1 MHPMMRGGEM
11 PSAMIIVTSI
21 SSFLGF
27 LLNTGIMI
35 LILLRCRKLYHYLFA
50 GILFICAV
58 WDFGIFLTMIRN
70 THVNE
75 LPIFGYV
82 ISIPCTL
89 LMVLF
94 YHFTGAYLNQVK
106 KRTTIVL
113 WAVSIISFL
122 LLITGLMGKISGV
135 YNYSWGNLFRP
146 DEMMLRS
153 FLLSFPLYY
162 FSIGASVYFL
172 SQAYRKEKSRI
183 PRRHLRYI
191 MISFIA
197 VGLALIKILALYNID
212 NPVLLPF
219 GMAMNDI
226 FIAVIG
232 IAIVKDKLFDI
243 TVIVKMGTIYSIL
256 GALVIFLFSF
266 IEHLLTT
273 YFSEL
278 VSGHSTVM
286 HLLSVAI
293 AIAVLMPVKHRLEK
307 GVGRYF
313 ANKQLQF

>member
-1 MHPMMRGGEM
+1 MKM
-11 PSAMIIVTSI
+11 PSATIVVTSI

-27 LLNTGIMI
+27 LLNAGIMV
-35 LILLRCRKLYHYLFA
+35 LILMRCRKLHHYLFSA
-50 GILFICAV
+50 ILFICAL
-58 WDFGIFLTMIRN
+58 WDLGVFLTMIRN
-70 THVNE
+70 SHVNE

-82 ISIPCTL
+82 ISIPCTFL
-89 LMVLF
+89 VALF

-106 KRTTIVL
+106 KKTTVVL
-113 WAVSIISFL
+113 WAGSIISFVL
-122 LLITGLMGKISGV
+122 LVTGLMGKISGV

-146 DEMMLRS
+146 DDMMLRS

-172 SQAYRKEKSRI
+172 SRVYRKDTSRI
-183 PRRHLRYI
+183 LRRHMLYI
-191 MISFIA
+191 MVSFIA

-212 NPVLLPF
+212 NPILLPF

-273 YFSEL
+273 YFSQI

-286 HLLSVAI
+286 HLISVAI
-293 AIAVLMPVKHRLEK
+293 AIGVLMPVKHRLEK
-307 GVGRYF
+307 GVERYF
-313 ANKQLQF
+313 STKQLQF

>member
-1 MHPMMRGGEM
+1 M
-11 PSAMIIVTSI
+11 PSATVIVTTV

-27 LLNTGIMI
+27 LLNSVILV
-35 LILLRCRKLYHYLFA
+35 LILQRGRKLYHYLFA
-50 GILFICAV
+50 GILFLGAN
-58 WDFGIFLTMIRN
+58 WDFGTFLIMIRN

-75 LPIFGYV
+75 LPIYGYI
-82 ISIPCTL
+82 ISITSPFFI
-89 LMVLF
+89 VLI

-106 KRTTIVL
+106 KKTTIALWVLSILSFILMATSPL
-113 WAVSIISFL
+113 WAPISD
-122 LLITGLMGKISGV
+122 V
-135 YNYSWGNLFRP
+135 YQYSWGNLFRP
-146 DEMMLRS
+146 DENMLQALIFS
-153 FLLSFPLYY
+153 IPLYY
-162 FSIGASVYFL
+162 FSIVGSIYFL
-172 SQAYRKEKSRI
+172 ANAIRKETSPIK
-183 PRRHLRYI
+183 RRHMRYI
-191 MISFIA
+191 IVSFIA
-197 VGLALIKILALYNID
+197 IGLALIKVMALYGID
-212 NPVLLPF
+212 NPVILPF

-226 FIAVIG
+226 SVAVIG
-232 IAIVKDKLFDI
+232 IAILKDKLFDI

-273 YFSEL
+273 YFSEI

-286 HLLSVAI
+286 HLISVAV

>member
-1 MHPMMRGGEM
+1 M
-11 PSAMIIVTSI
+11 PSATIIVTSI

-27 LLNTGIMI
+27 LLNSAI
-35 LILLRCRKLYHYLFA
+35 LILIMIRGKKIYHYLFA

-75 LPIFGYV
+75 LPVYGYI
-82 ISIPCTL
+82 ISFPCTFL
-89 LMVLF
+89 AVMF
-94 YHFTGAYLNQVK
+94 YHFTGAYLSQVK
-106 KRTTIVL
+106 KKTTIVL
-113 WAVSIISFL
+113 WLMSFL
-122 LLITGLMGKISGV
+122 SFVLLTTGLMGSISGF
-135 YNYSWGNLFRP
+135 YNYSWGNLFRL
-146 DEMMLRS
+146 DERLRQS

-162 FSIGASVYFL
+162 FSIGASIYFL
-172 SQAYRKEKSRI
+172 SKAYKKETSSIK
-183 PRRHLRYI
+183 RRHMVYI
-191 MISFIA
+191 MVSFLA
-197 VGLALIKILALYNID
+197 VGLALIKILALYNVDHPI
-212 NPVLLPF
+212 LLPF
-219 GMAMNDI
+219 GMAMNDV

-243 TVIVKMGTIYSIL
+243 TLIVKMGTIYSIL

-286 HLLSVAI
+286 HLISVAI
-293 AIAVLMPVKHRLEK
+293 AIAVLMPLKHRLEK

>member
-1 MHPMMRGGEM
+1 
-11 PSAMIIVTSI
+11 V
-21 SSFLGF
+21 
-27 LLNTGIMI
+27 LL
-35 LILLRCRKLYHYLFA
+35 
-50 GILFICAV
+50 V
-58 WDFGIFLTMIRN
+58 
-70 THVNE
+70 
-75 LPIFGYV
+75 
-82 ISIPCTL
+82 
-89 LMVLF
+89 
-94 YHFTGAYLNQVK
+94 
-106 KRTTIVL
+106 
-113 WAVSIISFL
+113 
-122 LLITGLMGKISGV
+122 TGLMGKISGV

-146 DEMMLRS
+146 DDMMLRS

-172 SQAYRKEKSRI
+172 SRAYRKDTSRI
-183 PRRHLRYI
+183 LRRHMLYI
-191 MISFIA
+191 MVSFIA

-212 NPVLLPF
+212 NPILLPF

-273 YFSEL
+273 YFSQI

-286 HLLSVAI
+286 HLISVAI
-293 AIAVLMPVKHRLEK
+293 AIGVLMPVKHRLEK
-307 GVGRYF
+307 GVERYF
-313 ANKQLQF
+313 STKQLQF

>member
-1 MHPMMRGGEM
+1 M
-11 PSAMIIVTSI
+11 PSATVVITSI

-27 LLNTGIMI
+27 LLNSAVLVLI
-35 LILLRCRKLYHYLFA
+35 LIRGRKLYHYLFA
-50 GILFICAV
+50 GILFLCAN
-58 WDFGIFLTMIRN
+58 WDFGVFLTMIRN
-70 THVNE
+70 SHVRE
-75 LPIFGYV
+75 LPVYGYIIFF
-82 ISIPCTL
+82 PCSF
-89 LMVLF
+89 LMALF

-106 KRTTIVL
+106 KKTTIVL
-113 WAVSIISFL
+113 WILCVLSFVL
-122 LLITGLMGKISGV
+122 MTTGLMGKISGV
-135 YNYSWGNLFRP
+135 YSFSWGNLFRP
-146 DEMMLRS
+146 DEQ
-153 FLLSFPLYY
+153 LLQSLLTSLPLYF
-162 FSIGASVYFL
+162 FSIGASIYFL
-172 SQAYRKEKSRI
+172 SKAYKKEISPSK
-183 PRRHLRYI
+183 RRHMLYI
-191 MISFIA
+191 MVSFCA
-197 VGLALIKILALYNID
+197 VGLALIKVLALFNID
-212 NPVLLPF
+212 NPILLPF

-232 IAIVKDKLFDI
+232 IAILKDKLFDI

-273 YFSEL
+273 YFSQI

-286 HLLSVAI
+286 HLVSVGI

>member
-1 MHPMMRGGEM
+1 M
-11 PSAMIIVTSI
+11 PSATIIVTSI

-27 LLNTGIMI
+27 LLNSAIFI
-35 LILLRCRKLYHYLFA
+35 LIMVRGRKLYHYLFA

-58 WDFGIFLTMIRN
+58 WEIGVFLIMIRN
-70 THVNE
+70 NHVNE
-75 LPIFGYV
+75 LPLYGYI
-82 ISIPCTL
+82 ISFPCSFL
-89 LMVLF
+89 VVLF
-94 YHFTGAYLNQVK
+94 YHFTGVYLDQVK
-106 KRTTIVL
+106 KKTTIFL
-113 WAVSIISFL
+113 WTVSIITFL
-122 LLITGLMGKISGV
+122 VIPTGLLGKISGV
-135 YNYSWGNLFRP
+135 YNYSWGNLFKP
-146 DEMMLRS
+146 DKGFLLS
-153 FLLSFPLYY
+153 FLLSVPLFY

-172 SQAYRKEKSRI
+172 SQAYRRETSSIK
-183 PRRHLRYI
+183 RRHMLYI
-191 MISFIA
+191 MVSFLAI
-197 VGLALIKILALYNID
+197 GLALLKIIALYNVD
-212 NPVLLPF
+212 HPFLLPF

-232 IAIVKDKLFDI
+232 IAIIKDKLFDI
-243 TVIVKMGTIYSIL
+243 TFIVRMGTIYSIL